1 MSRASRLS
9 GFTTAIS
16 GDTDLN
22 VGIVTAQQLITDQT
36 FTFTNLNVTGI
47 ATVPV
52 ISGVT
57 TIGSDVVVGGATTA
71 LVVNGDARVTGILT
85 VGTSSLTL
93 NGTDGTVSGI
103 NTINGLTYP
112 SAGSLSNRNLIIN
125 GAMNIAQRATSVT
138 GINDTTIRYATVDRG
153 YHAFNSL
160 GTWTSTQESDA
171 PVGFSKSWKVECT
184 TADAS
189 PATDDYAI
197 LVYRVEAQDLQI
209 LEYGNANA
217 KTTTFS
223 FYVKSN
229 KTGTASFELSQS
241 DNTAKQFI
249 TTYTINSADTWE
261 YKTVVIPGDASG
273 VIDNNSGVGMQ
284 MAWWLNSGS
293 KYTGEDSTDV
303 WEAANNDARN
313 NSNLGLGGAVNDYF
327 QITGIQWEVGT
338 RATPFEHKTHADNLF
353 DCQRYFQRIQAGRVN
368 SPTIGYA
375 ESSQVVV
382 QIPLHRTPRVPLAHD
397 VSGRGTLTKVGDIAV
412 NAFSSSTNNV
422 TGIHFFASIGNA
434 LTLGLLTSGS
444 FTNGDAEIIRYGNS
458 GDQVVLTLDTE
469 I

>member
-153 YHAFNSL
+153 YH
-160 GTWTSTQESDA
+160 
-171 PVGFSKSWKVECT
+171 
-184 TADAS
+184 
-189 PATDDYAI
+189 
-197 LVYRVEAQDLQI
+197 
-209 LEYGNANA
+209 
-217 KTTTFS
+217 
-223 FYVKSN
+223 
-229 KTGTASFELSQS
+229 
-241 DNTAKQFI
+241 
-249 TTYTINSADTWE
+249 
-261 YKTVVIPGDASG
+261 
-273 VIDNNSGVGMQ
+273 
-284 MAWWLNSGS
+284 
-293 KYTGEDSTDV
+293 
-303 WEAANNDARN
+303 
-313 NSNLGLGGAVNDYF
+313 
-327 QITGIQWEVGT
+327 
-338 RATPFEHKTHADNLF
+338 
-353 DCQRYFQRIQAGRVN
+353 
-368 SPTIGYA
+368 
-375 ESSQVVV
+375 
-382 QIPLHRTPRVPLAHD
+382 
-397 VSGRGTLTKVGDIAV
+397 
-412 NAFSSSTNNV
+412 
-422 TGIHFFASIGNA
+422 
-434 LTLGLLTSGS
+434 
-444 FTNGDAEIIRYGNS
+444 
-458 GDQVVLTLDTE
+458 
-469 I
+469 